1 MYLINILTCR
11 AADVIERSAVC
22 HPTLVASELRDM
34 GRLHADY
41 AGLSRDS
48 VAAAS
53 AARASADCYAIADRI
68 AADELEIAALS
79 FGERIQAFSVAARLQ
94 CIPRLIQTE
103 IIGRA

>member
-1 MYLINILTCR
+1 MYLINVLTCR
-11 AADVIERSAVC
+11 MVDVIERSAVC
-22 HPTLVASELRDM
+22 HPSAFADQLRDM

-68 AADELEIAALS
+68 AADNLELAALS
-79 FGERIQAFSVAARLQ
+79 FGERLQAFSVAARLQ
-94 CIPRLIQTE
+94 CISRLLQADIA
-103 IIGRA
+103 GRA